1 MAIGADAAS
10 VVAMVLRQS
19 LRWIAMGIAIGLGG
33 SALVGRLLASQLYEV
48 GATDPFTYAAIAL
61 TFALVATIAALVPAR
76 RASTIDPIRV
86 LRSD

>member
-1 MAIGADAAS
+1 MAVGADAS
-10 VVAMVLRQS
+10 NVVAMVLRQS
-19 LRWIAMGIAIGLGG
+19 LRWIAIGIALGLGG

-48 GATDPFTYAAIAL
+48 GGTDPFTYAAITL
-61 TFALVATIAALVPAR
+61 TFALIATMAALVPAR